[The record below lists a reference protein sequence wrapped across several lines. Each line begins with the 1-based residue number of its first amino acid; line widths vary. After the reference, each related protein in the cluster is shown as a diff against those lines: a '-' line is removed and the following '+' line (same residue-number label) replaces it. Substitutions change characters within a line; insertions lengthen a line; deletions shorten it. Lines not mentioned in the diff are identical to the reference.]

1 MTEVFRL
8 GTRRTVILAVTIVL
22 SVTFSSCGYRVA
34 GRANALPPEIHTI
47 AVPAFTNKSQRYR
60 IEQRMTE
67 AVIHEFLARAKYRIV
82 SDPRD
87 ADAVL
92 HGEITGLESS
102 AVVFDPATGRA
113 TTMLV
118 QVHMRVWMDDNATK
132 KSLFRNDKY
141 LFRQEYQISA
151 DVQSFFDEQD
161 PALDRMARDFASHV
175 VADILENF

>member
-1 MTEVFRL
+1 MTKKI
-8 GTRRTVILAVTIVL
+8 RRGFNQKVASAVAIIA
-22 SVTFSSCGYRVA
+22 SAAISSCGYRVA
-34 GRANALPPEIHTI
+34 GRANSLPAEIHTI
-47 AVPAFTNKSQRYR
+47 AVPAFTNKTQRYR

-67 AVIHEFLARAKYRIV
+67 AVIHEFLARTKYRIV

-118 QVHMRVWMDDNATK
+118 QVHMRVWLDDAATK
-132 KSLFRNDKY
+132 RILFRNEKY
-141 LFRQEYQISA
+141 LFRQEYQIST
-151 DVQSFFDEQD
+151 DVPSFFDEQD

>member
-1 MTEVFRL
+1 L
-8 GTRRTVILAVTIVL
+8 NRRAATPNLALCFALVSVICG
-22 SVTFSSCGYRVA
+22 CGYRIA
-34 GRANALPPEIHTI
+34 GRANALPPELHTI
-47 AVPAFTNKSQRYR
+47 AVPAFVNKTQRYR

-67 AVIHEFLARAKYRIV
+67 SVIHEFLARTKYRIV
-82 SDPRD
+82 SDPAG

-118 QVHMRVWMDDNATK
+118 QVHMRVWMEESATK
-132 KSLFRNDKY
+132 KVLFRNDKY
-141 LFRQEYQISA
+141 LFRQEYQIST
-151 DVQSFFDEQD
+151 DVRSFFDEQD
-161 PALDRMARDFASHV
+161 PALDRMSRDFASHV

>member
-1 MTEVFRL
+1 MVAF
-8 GTRRTVILAVTIVL
+8 AVTMVA
-22 SVTFSSCGYRVA
+22 SATFSSCGYRVA
-34 GRANALPPEIHTI
+34 GRANTLPAEIHTI
-47 AVPAFTNKSQRYR
+47 AVPAFTNKTQRYR

-67 AVIHEFLARAKYRIV
+67 AVIHEFLARTKYRIV

-118 QVHMRVWMDDNATK
+118 QVHMRVWLDDTATK
-132 KSLFRNDKY
+132 KVLFRSEKY
-141 LFRQEYQISA
+141 LFRQEYQIST
-151 DVQSFFDEQD
+151 DVTSFFDEQD

-175 VADILENF
+175 VADILESF